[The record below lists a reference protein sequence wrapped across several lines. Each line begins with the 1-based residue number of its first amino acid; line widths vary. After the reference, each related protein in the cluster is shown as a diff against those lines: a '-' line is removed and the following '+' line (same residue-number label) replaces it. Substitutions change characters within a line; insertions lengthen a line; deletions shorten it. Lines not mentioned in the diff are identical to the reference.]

1 MQGRFSGAAAVTHD
15 TRMTDR
21 LLAEM
26 PLFADLSESELRQIA
41 SRAVTRTFPKNAII
55 LNEGDRTDSLY
66 LLLSGKVKVFSSD
79 DEGKEVVLNV
89 LEAPNYFGE
98 LALLDN
104 EPRSAYIMTL
114 ERCGLSMIAKHD
126 FMGHL
131 TSYPSIAIH
140 LLKDLAH
147 RLRREID
154 SVKSLALMDVY
165 GRVAKVLLELAHQQD
180 GRLMTQRITNKE
192 IAGRVGASREMVG
205 RILKDLKQGGYIS
218 VEHGKIIINE
228 KLPAKW

>member
-1 MQGRFSGAAAVTHD
+1 
-15 TRMTDR
+15 MTDR

-26 PLFADLSESELRQIA
+26 PLFADLSESEWRQIA

-98 LALLDN
+98 LALLDD

-114 ERCGLSMIAKHD
+114 ERCSLSMITKHD
-126 FMGHL
+126 FMGYL
-131 TSYPSIAIH
+131 TSYPPIAIH

-165 GRVAKVLLELAHQQD
+165 GRVAKVMLELAQQQD